1 MNNVS
6 MRNKWGVFLV
16 ILAVTICY
24 QLLLAHSLTPL
35 DSFEGDD
42 SLVFKQMGLAML
54 QGKVPYV
61 DLFDHKGPIIY
72 FINAFCQWLISGKW
86 GLFLFFCLN
95 IAAVTYVWWLIAS
108 LFIKS
113 WGVVWPIAVAL
124 CSYMVVLSDG
134 NLSEEW
140 SLLPISYCLYVFV
153 RHFVEGRDITAKA
166 FFLIGL
172 SLGLVTFI
180 RINNAAAPCCA
191 ILVYTVYH
199 LYKKT
204 TVTPAKLLKS
214 FLMMFVGWVAV
225 VAACCLTIWGL
236 YGNEGLEAMIYG
248 TFTFN
253 FEYMGAHEAV
263 AMDRK
268 RMYIFYGLTTLII
281 LVLLL
286 FKRKVTTMTVLIA
299 LCYMGSFVAIGSKG
313 WGNYFIIFAPVT
325 VVATA
330 CLYGVLNRWQKALVF
345 LMFFLL
351 IPLKFYQACLG
362 LHQDDDFY
370 QAADEIMQ
378 KIPQEEQQRIWNSGN
393 FCALSVLHRN
403 GLTQAN
409 SVMIYFQLL
418 ISERLMA
425 SEKARFE
432 SNPPAWI
439 MTSVPFE
446 EAVPLA
452 LDSVRVTHDY
462 ALDAVVGENVWRR
475 VYFYKQINR

>member
-1 MNNVS
+1 MK
-6 MRNKWGVFLV
+6 NKTVVFLV
-16 ILAVTICY
+16 IFAITIGY
-24 QLLLAHSLTPL
+24 QLVLAHSLTPL
-35 DSFEGDD
+35 GIFEGDD

-72 FINAFCQWLISGKW
+72 FIDAFCQWLISGRW

-108 LFIKS
+108 LLIKS
-113 WGVVWPIAVAL
+113 WGVVWPIAVSL

-153 RHFVEGRDITAKA
+153 RHFVEDREITPRA

-180 RINNAAAPCCA
+180 RINNAVAPCCA

-204 TVTPAKLLKS
+204 TVTTTGLLKS
-214 FLMMFVGWVAV
+214 FLMMFFGWVV
-225 VAACCLTIWGL
+225 VVTACCLLIWGL
-236 YGNEGLEAMIYG
+236 YGSEGLEAMIYG

-253 FEYMGAHEAV
+253 FEYMGAPEAV

-268 RMYIFYGLTTLII
+268 KVYLFYGLTTMVI
-281 LVLLL
+281 LALLL
-286 FKRKVTTMTVLIA
+286 LKRKVTTLSVLIV
-299 LCYMGSFVAIGSKG
+299 LCYVGSFVAIGSKG

-330 CLYGVLNRWQKALVF
+330 YLYDVINRWQKALVF
-345 LMFFLL
+345 LLFFLI
-351 IPLKFYQACLG
+351 IPLKFYQSCLG
-362 LHQDDDFY
+362 FHQDEEFY
-370 QAADEIMQ
+370 NAADEVIRKM
-378 KIPQEEQQRIWNSGN
+378 PEEEQNRIWNAGYFN
-393 FCALSVLHRN
+393 ALAVLHRN

-418 ISERLMA
+418 ISERLMS
-425 SEKARFE
+425 SEKERFE
-432 SNPPAWI
+432 SQPPAWI

-446 EAVPLA
+446 KAMPLA

-462 ALDAVVGENVWRR
+462 VLDTVVGKDMWRQ
-475 VYFYKQINR
+475 VYFYKRINK